1 MIVIPTGFAQVTL
14 DFQIPA
20 PGGSKVASTTF
31 GVSNNPGP
39 TLISAICDVYNDTVW
54 QVVGT
59 VRGRMIGGTIRDS
72 VSTYEHVMDEPGT
85 VAIAL
90 PPPNVSLLVKKVS
103 SGAGRKNRGR
113 MYPPG
118 CVYEN
123 TYDDSGEMNSTDL
136 ADYNAAFADFL
147 AALETLD
154 AEMVILHNDET
165 APSPIGALAVQSIA
179 STQRRRLR

>member
-1 MIVIPTGFAQVTL
+1 MIVIPIGFAQVTL

-90 PPPNVSLLVKKVS
+90 PP
-103 SGAGRKNRGR
+103 GQI
-113 MYPPG
+113 
-118 CVYEN
+118 
-123 TYDDSGEMNSTDL
+123 L
-136 ADYNAAFADFL
+136 AQIDH
-147 AALETLD
+147 LER
-154 AEMVILHNDET
+154 
-165 APSPIGALAVQSIA
+165 
-179 STQRRRLR
+179 QRRDLDKAIAQLRSTHAQLAGDEMRASHVG